1 MNTPGRASRGRGS
14 PISRG
19 RGGPIGRGRGSP
31 ARGIRG
37 GISTRSFVVD
47 ISSSDDDTSDDIPM
61 INRYQYK
68 SSQPV
73 ELSSESL
80 ESDDDEG
87 VVENFS
93 NNQSAIK
100 VQVNSN
106 RRQMNINNIQETSQ
120 DQQSDHNKKSPRIQV
135 DEFFIDDEEDDE
147 ESEHITTGTVQKV
160 GAAISIP
167 ENMNM
172 ILNNN
177 ENNSHQINQP
187 SPEKNETTE
196 DINFTYDLYKVK
208 KALKRINQFRM
219 EDNGIVCMHAK
230 SNINGKMA
238 CFVKRTNAETPDPK
252 NSGFIKFKGNSF
264 LICLNEQRPNDD
276 RTAEVCCGI
285 WNVKGK
291 TKYLKIVLP
300 SNNQPH
306 YPISKRRSLLTMIQS
321 TEPIDK
327 KFLVFES
334 SSSVSE
340 EDLKSHLGNI
350 FITPSTRNIILKN
363 EEGKIIFCLYKIADS
378 SYKIYGASPL
388 TPAIAFGIGIA
399 IIS

>member
-31 ARGIRG
+31 ARGMRG

-106 RRQMNINNIQETSQ
+106 RHQMNINNIQETSQ

-208 KALKRINQFRM
+208 KALCQNRGCDNLGLTGGFSCDRI
-219 EDNGIVCMHAK
+219 
-230 SNINGKMA
+230 
-238 CFVKRTNAETPDPK
+238 
-252 NSGFIKFKGNSF
+252 
-264 LICLNEQRPNDD
+264 QR
-276 RTAEVCCGI
+276 
-285 WNVKGK
+285 
-291 TKYLKIVLP
+291 
-300 SNNQPH
+300 
-306 YPISKRRSLLTMIQS
+306 
-321 TEPIDK
+321 
-327 KFLVFES
+327 
-334 SSSVSE
+334 
-340 EDLKSHLGNI
+340 
-350 FITPSTRNIILKN
+350 
-363 EEGKIIFCLYKIADS
+363 
-378 SYKIYGASPL
+378 
-388 TPAIAFGIGIA
+388 
-399 IIS
+399 